1 MEQQLLTLSAL
12 IVGLILG
19 HLLTKSNK
27 QYYNDMRDFANS
39 YSNLATQLFNIK
51 QNQDVPTNDPM
62 LMRNRNHQ
70 PQPDTDDLDLLGG
83 MLDPITNETIRT

>member
-1 MEQQLLTLSAL
+1 MEQQLISLASL
-12 IVGLILG
+12 IAGIFIG
-19 HLLTKSNK
+19 HLLTRSNK

-62 LMRNRNHQ
+62 VMRNRNHQ
-70 PQPDTDDLDLLGG
+70 PEDDDLDLLGG

>member
-1 MEQQLLTLSAL
+1 MEQQLISLASL
-12 IVGLILG
+12 IIGIFIG
-19 HLLTKSNK
+19 HLLTRSNK

-62 LMRNRNHQ
+62 VMRNRSHQ
-70 PQPDTDDLDLLGG
+70 PQPDDDDLDLLGG
-83 MLDPITNETIRT
+83 ILDPITNETIK